1 MTSFVFIL
9 IYSIFPRTRSRCY
22 HGNKSAA
29 TFKKGIFVHPP
40 ECLTACKIWR
50 GVENF
55 HFPRCLILTETCSW
69 KPLHLDPFH
78 SQISLIIVLT
88 QCFLFNSYDVVW
100 ESLVLDQVIIPVID
114 IFLYSHPLYAW
125 YCTDLWGETLSWS
138 LAIKGLAAVF
148 ILFTLLYILFLLFW
162 QGEFVQN
169 QAIPN
174 LVLMFDKREIL

>member
-1 MTSFVFIL
+1 MKSLQAL
-9 IYSIFPRTRSRCY
+9 IWISVLFQDFL
-22 HGNKSAA
+22 NKDAMEYARKTAAELASA
-29 TFKKGIFVHPP
+29 IVSHQS
-40 ECLTACKIWR
+40 L
-50 GVENF
+50 
-55 HFPRCLILTETCSW
+55 L

-78 SQISLIIVLT
+78 SQISLVIFIT
-88 QCFLFNSYDVVW
+88 QSFLFNSYDVVW

-148 ILFTLLYILFLLFW
+148 MLFTLLYILFLLFW
-162 QGEFVQN
+162 QVEFVQN
-169 QAIPN
+169 QEMSN

>member
-1 MTSFVFIL
+1 MNLRVISGLFEQVSAGKGCHGVCQKNCNWVSQCNSESLAVIKTFTTWPIPHPDL
-9 IYSIFPRTRSRCY
+9 ISNCPYC
-22 HGNKSAA
+22 
-29 TFKKGIFVHPP
+29 
-40 ECLTACKIWR
+40 
-50 GVENF
+50 
-55 HFPRCLILTETCSW
+55 
-69 KPLHLDPFH
+69 
-78 SQISLIIVLT
+78 VL
-88 QCFLFNSYDVVW
+88 CNSYDVVW
-100 ESLVLDQVIIPVID
+100 EILALDQVIIPVID

-148 ILFTLLYILFLLFW
+148 MLFTLLYILFLLFW